1 MESSFE
7 FQKNEKAIWICSN
20 KILFKV
26 TGEDTQGT
34 YSLIEMIV
42 EPQSQVPM
50 HMHTKEDEGL
60 YVIDGELS
68 VNHGQA
74 TETIS
79 SGFHIFLPKGIPHS
93 YKNIGK
99 KQCRILLFYT
109 PAGFESFLKEIG
121 TEDLANKKE
130 KGVDEMQ
137 GIAKRYGVEIIN
149 KGV

>member
-20 KILFKV
+20 KILFKA

-74 TETIS
+74 TEAVS
-79 SGFHIFLPKGIPHS
+79 SGSIFSCQREYL
-93 YKNIGK
+93 
-99 KQCRILLFYT
+99 ILT
-109 PAGFESFLKEIG
+109 KTSERSNAESCYSIHLQDLKAFLK
-121 TEDLANKKE
+121 K
-130 KGVDEMQ
+130 
-137 GIAKRYGVEIIN
+137 
-149 KGV
+149 